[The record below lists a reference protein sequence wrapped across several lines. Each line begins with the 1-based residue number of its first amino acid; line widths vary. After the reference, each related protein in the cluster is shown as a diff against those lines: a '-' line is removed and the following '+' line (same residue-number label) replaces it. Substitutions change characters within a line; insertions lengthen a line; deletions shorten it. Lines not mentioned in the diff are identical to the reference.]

1 MAASKEMN
9 MKDSD
14 VKGVVYIELEEGA
27 VIPTRA
33 STHAAGFDLCAAED
47 AVIEPCQT
55 VLVSTGIRLA
65 MPPGLEA
72 QVRPRSGLSLRT
84 KLRISNSPGTID
96 ADYRGLVSVICE
108 NTASLFDPIPYLLK
122 HPEELNDFNKRYK
135 GIPAATY
142 FRNRTGRTLPFGI
155 QDPTVFVDANGH
167 PIGSLYIRKGD
178 RIAQLIFAEVA
189 VPEFVIVD
197 DVTSIGSDRG
207 GGFGSTGMR

>member
-155 QDPTVFVDANGH
+155 HDPTIFVDANGH

-178 RIAQLIFAEVA
+178 RIAQLIFAEFA

>member
-1 MAASKEMN
+1 MEK
-9 MKDSD
+9 KDID
-14 VKGVVYIELEEGA
+14 TRKVVYIESEDGA

-47 AVIEPCQT
+47 AVIEPGQT
-55 VLVSTGIRLA
+55 VLVSTGVRLA

-84 KLRISNSPGTID
+84 GLRISNSPGTID

-108 NTASLFDPIPYLLK
+108 NSVSLFDPIPYLLK

-142 FRNRTGRTLPFGI
+142 FKNRTGRTLPFGI
-155 QDPTVFVDANGH
+155 HDPTIFVDANGH
-167 PIGSLYIRKGD
+167 PLGSLYIRKGD
-178 RIAQLIFAEVA
+178 RIAQLIFSEV
-189 VPEFVIVD
+189 VIPEFVIVD
-197 DVTSIGSDRG
+197 EVASIGLDRG
-207 GGFGSTGMR
+207 GGFGSTGTR